1 MRLCSWSVAVTG
13 NGLGRKGRPVGKKAG
28 AQRIVGAAAGPGNK
42 EAPEATAAGDA
53 DPFDRWLE
61 DKLRNA
67 YSSVLEEPIP
77 EDLLKLLHQRL
88 KD

>member
-1 MRLCSWSVAVTG
+1 MSSK
-13 NGLGRKGRPVGKKAG
+13 GLGRKGRPVGKKAG
-28 AQRIVGAAAGPGNK
+28 SAKLVGNDGPSKRGAAPSAYGN
-42 EAPEATAAGDA
+42 DA
-53 DPFDRWLE
+53 FDHWLE

-77 EDLLKLLHQRL
+77 DDLLKLLQQKL

>member
-1 MRLCSWSVAVTG
+1 MTEKR
-13 NGLGRKGRPVGKKAG
+13 LGRKGKAVGKKADAEKIG
-28 AQRIVGAAAGPGNK
+28 GAAWAGGK
-42 EAPEATAAGDA
+42 SDSDA
-53 DPFDRWLE
+53 IDSDPFDHWLE

-77 EDLLKLLHQRL
+77 DDLLKLLHTKL

>member
-1 MRLCSWSVAVTG
+1 MTEKT
-13 NGLGRKGRPVGKKAG
+13 LGRKGKDLGKKADADKIGG
-28 AQRIVGAAAGPGNK
+28 APSAGRKRDSEGID
-42 EAPEATAAGDA
+42 G
-53 DPFDRWLE
+53 DPFDHWLE

-77 EDLLKLLHQRL
+77 EDLLKLLHAKL

>member
-1 MRLCSWSVAVTG
+1 MTG
-13 NGLGRKGRPVGKKAG
+13 KGLGRKGKPVGKKA
-28 AQRIVGAAAGPGNK
+28 
-42 EAPEATAAGDA
+42 APEKLAGSNGPSPNRAAGDGGSDA
-53 DPFDRWLE
+53 FDHWLE

-77 EDLLKLLHQRL
+77 DDLLKLLQQKL

>member
-1 MRLCSWSVAVTG
+1 MSG
-13 NGLGRKGRPVGKKAG
+13 KGLGRKGRPVSKKAG
-28 AQRIVGAAAGPGNK
+28 SAKLVGSDGSAKRGAARSAD
-42 EAPEATAAGDA
+42 ESDA
-53 DPFDRWLE
+53 FDHWLE

-77 EDLLKLLHQRL
+77 DDLLKLLQQKL

>member
-1 MRLCSWSVAVTG
+1 MSGR
-13 NGLGRKGRPVGKKAG
+13 GLGRKGRPVNRKAG
-28 AQRIVGAAAGPGNK
+28 TDGPGK
-42 EAPEATAAGDA
+42 RGAGKAADHDA
-53 DPFDRWLE
+53 FDHWLE

-77 EDLLKLLHQRL
+77 DELLKLLQQKL